1 MKFLKFIF
9 IIPILIFF
17 TSCLNTDYLNKN
29 TSENY
34 KMIPSNE
41 VFDSL
46 GSKLSFPNFKS
57 LNENELLDIYAIDP
71 KLLIDYVANIPSD
84 NISGKEISIFRLK
97 NIENVTEVILG
108 IERRVNI
115 LREEF
120 LNHKQSEY
128 DLIKNPYIKTFN
140 NYVVFALY
148 SDIDSIDKILNS
160 ILN

>member
-1 MKFLKFIF
+1 MKFLKFFF
-9 IIPILIFF
+9 IIPIIIFF

-29 TSENY
+29 TPENY
-34 KMIPSNE
+34 KTISSNE
-41 VFDSL
+41 IFDFL

-71 KLLIDYVANIPSD
+71 KLLIDYVANIPND

-115 LREEF
+115 LKQEF
-120 LNHKQSEY
+120 SNHKQSEY

-148 SDIDSIDKILNS
+148 SDIDSIEKILNS

>member
-29 TSENY
+29 TSKNY
-34 KMIPSNE
+34 KTIPSNE

-97 NIENVTEVILG
+97 NTENITEVILG

-128 DLIKNPYIKTFN
+128 DLITNPYIKTFN